1 LRFLGIILRVFRL
14 EIPAYNVYEY
24 ITSQFQTTHAQERG
38 GGVKFVRR
46 GDCV

>member
-14 EIPAYNVYEY
+14 EIPAYNVYC
-24 ITSQFQTTHAQERG
+24 TLQATFKPLMLKRG